1 MGTAVVLLVL
11 LLVVLFAVR
20 GTVRKMLY
28 GGGCCGEKDRVKRLK
43 VDDQDSAHYPYHY
56 VLSIE
61 GMTCSNCKRHVEN
74 ALNRMDGV
82 WAKVDLG
89 KRSADVR
96 TKQPQHE
103 QAFRKAVW
111 EAGYQ
116 MTGCEQQKA

>member
-1 MGTAVVLLVL
+1 MGTAIVLLVV

-28 GGGCCGEKDRVKRLK
+28 GGGCCGEKDRVKSIK
-43 VDDQDSAHYPYHY
+43 VADQDSSHYPYRY
-56 VLSIE
+56 NLTIE

-74 ALNRMDGV
+74 ALNKLDGV

-89 KRSADVR
+89 KGSADVR
-96 TKQPQHE
+96 AKQPQDE
-103 QAFRKAVW
+103 QVFRKTVW